1 MTQKVVIIGGGVAGM
16 SAAHELIERGFQVEI
31 YEKQALYVG
40 GKARSVSV
48 PNSSTGGRK
57 PLPGEHGF
65 RFFPGFYRHIIHT
78 MGRIPLES
86 RKSVADN
93 LVPTERVMLARFDKP
108 PIQNLVNFPKS
119 LKELEILLQAVA
131 TPDTGLTREDVFAFS
146 GKLWQLMTSCQ
157 DRRLNEYE
165 RTAWWNFLNAGEQSA
180 AFQQFFAGGITRT
193 LVAAKPRE
201 MSTKTGGDIL
211 MQLLFLMGDPG
222 THADQVLNG
231 PTNEAWLF
239 PWKKYLEEKG
249 VVYHA
254 GWKVNKLDT
263 QGNKIKSVSVENP
276 DGLQKEVSADFFI
289 SALPIEVMATLITD
303 EILEIDPSL
312 GTLPALAKC
321 TEWMSGIQFYLNKEV
336 TLTKGHV
343 LFSDSPWALTAISQL
358 QFWAGFNIQE
368 YGNGKIK
375 TILSVD
381 ISDWKTPGLNGKK
394 AEDCST
400 EEIKTE
406 VWNQLKKSLQIN
418 GQSLL
423 EDDMLEN
430 WYLDAD
436 INFTDARSANQEP
449 LLVNKVNTWAWRP
462 CAYTQIPN
470 LFLAADYVR
479 TNTDLAT
486 MEAANEAARRAVN
499 SIILSS
505 NQKVPFCKIWKM
517 HEPALLRVL
526 RWFDQ
531 RRYDRGTPWKK
542 SIPPIIKAIHYITFY
557 TQRLSKVKN
566 IYK

>member
-1 MTQKVVIIGGGVAGM
+1 M

-31 YEKQALYVG
+31 YEKQAFYVG
-40 GKARSVSV
+40 GKARSVSI
-48 PNSSTGGRK
+48 PHSSKEGRK

-65 RFFPGFYRHIIHT
+65 RFFPGFYRHITDT
-78 MGRIPLES
+78 MRRIPLS
-86 RKSVADN
+86 GKKNVADN

-108 PIQNLVNFPKS
+108 PIQNLVNFPRS
-119 LKELEILLQAVA
+119 LKELEILLAAIA

-146 GKLWQLMTSCQ
+146 GKLWQLMTSCE
-157 DRRLNEYE
+157 DRRINEYE
-165 RTAWWNFLNAGEQSA
+165 RTAWWNFLDAGDYSP
-180 AFQQFFAGGITRT
+180 AFQQYFAGGITRT
-193 LVAAKPRE
+193 LVAAKPKE

-211 MQLLFLMGDPG
+211 LQLLFLMGDPG

-239 PWKKYLEEKG
+239 PWRKYLEEKG
-249 VVYHA
+249 VVYHS
-254 GWKVNKLDT
+254 GWKVVELKTLGD
-263 QGNKIKSVSVENP
+263 KIEGATLADLKGGQQFV
-276 DGLQKEVSADFFI
+276 QADFFI
-289 SALPIEVMATLITD
+289 SALPVEVMATLISP
-303 EILEIDPSL
+303 EIVSLDPSL
-312 GTLPALAKC
+312 DYLRDLAKC

-336 TLTKGHV
+336 PLTRGHV

-358 QFWAGFNIQE
+358 QFWDDFDIAE

-381 ISDWKTPGLNGKK
+381 ISDWKTPGLNGKN
-394 AEDCST
+394 AEDCTT
-400 EEIKTE
+400 EEIKEE
-406 VWNQLKKSLQIN
+406 VWAQLKKSLQVN
-418 GQSLL
+418 GSSLL
-423 EDDMLEN
+423 KDEMVET

-436 INFTDARSANQEP
+436 INFTNAKSANQEP
-449 LLVNKVNTWAWRP
+449 LLVNKVNTWSWRP
-462 CAYTQIPN
+462 EAYTEIPN

-505 NQKVPFCKIWKM
+505 NAKVPFCKIWKM

-526 RWFDQ
+526 RWFDK

-542 SIPPIIKAIHYITFY
+542 SIPPFIKAIHYISFY
-557 TQRLSKVKN
+557 TRQLSRVN
-566 IYK
+566 TYK

>member
-1 MTQKVVIIGGGVAGM
+1 LAQKVIILGGGVAGM

-31 YEKQALYVG
+31 YEKQPFYVG
-40 GKARSVSV
+40 GKARSVNV
-48 PNSSTGGRK
+48 PNSDKEGRK

-65 RFFPGFYRHIIHT
+65 RFFPGFYRHITDT
-78 MGRIPLES
+78 MSRIPLNS
-86 RKSVADN
+86 KKSVADN

-108 PIQNLVNFPKS
+108 PIQNLVNFPRS
-119 LKELEILLQAVA
+119 LKELEVLLQAIA
-131 TPDTGLTREDVFAFS
+131 TPDTGLTREDVYAFS
-146 GKLWQLMTSCQ
+146 GKLWQLMTSCEE
-157 DRRLNEYE
+157 RRINEYE
-165 RTAWWNFLNAGEQSA
+165 RTAWWNFLDAGEYSA
-180 AFQQFFAGGITRT
+180 AFQQYFAGGITRT
-193 LVAAKPRE
+193 LVAAKPKE

-211 MQLLFLMGDPG
+211 MQLLFLMGDPD

-239 PWKKYLEEKG
+239 PWRDYLQEKG
-249 VVYHA
+249 VVYHS
-254 GWKVNKLDT
+254 GWKVKELKT
-263 QGNKIKSVSVENP
+263 QGDKIEGALVEGL
-276 DGLQKEVSADFFI
+276 DGTEQLVQADHFI
-289 SALPIEVMATLITD
+289 SALPVEVMASLISKD
-303 EILEIDPSL
+303 IIELDPSL
-312 GTLPALAKC
+312 AYLIELAKC
-321 TEWMSGIQFYLNKEV
+321 TEWMSGIQFYLNEEV
-336 TLTKGHV
+336 PLTKGHV
-343 LFSDSPWALTAISQL
+343 LFTDSPWALTAISQL
-358 QFWAGFNIQE
+358 QFWDDFNIQE

-381 ISDWKTPGLNGKK
+381 VSDWETPGLNGKK

-400 EEIKTE
+400 EEIKEE
-406 VWNQLKKSLQIN
+406 VWKQLKKSLQVN
-418 GQSLL
+418 GNCLL
-423 EDDMLEN
+423 DDSMLEN

-436 INFTDARSANQEP
+436 INFTNAKSANQEP

-462 CAYTQIPN
+462 EAYTNIPN

-505 NQKVPFCKIWKM
+505 TEKVPFCKIWKM

-531 RRYDRGTPWKK
+531 RRYEKGTPWKK
-542 SIPPIIKAIHYITFY
+542 SIPPIIKAIHYISFY
-557 TQRLSKVKN
+557 TQRLSRVKN